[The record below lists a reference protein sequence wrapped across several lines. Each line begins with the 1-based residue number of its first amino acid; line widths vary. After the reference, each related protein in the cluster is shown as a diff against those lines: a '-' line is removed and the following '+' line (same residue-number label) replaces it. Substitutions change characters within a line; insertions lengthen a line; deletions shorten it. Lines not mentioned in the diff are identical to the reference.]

1 MSPADLSRTTTSRRG
16 VLSSRAG
23 WLNAEAIM
31 VKLPTLPE
39 LYMWHFTSHV
49 LPINHVW
56 HLYPRD
62 HS

>member
-1 MSPADLSRTTTSRRG
+1 